1 LLALAFAVR
10 PSNAISCVVLAL
22 YVAIH
27 RRTHLLRFLLWAVP
41 VAVVFFGYQVLVRH
55 SLIPLYLTAP
65 KMRISF
71 WAGVM
76 MNLFSPSRGLFIF
89 TPVFVF
95 SIAGMVL
102 AWKRRWCGMLS
113 PYLVAILVLHALVVV
128 TIWPG
133 HCYGPRYFSDMTH
146 LLMFFLIPTILW
158 WQQST
163 PPARTACA
171 AAFLTLAGWGVFV
184 HGHGATSIAAN
195 QWSALPVSVDT
206 APWRV
211 WQWSDAQFLRGLK

>member
-1 LLALAFAVR
+1 M
-10 PSNAISCVVLAL
+10 
-22 YVAIH
+22 
-27 RRTHLLRFLLWAVP
+27 RFLLWALP

-65 KMRISF
+65 KMRIPF
-71 WAGVM
+71 WEGVM
-76 MNLFSPSRGLFIF
+76 MNFFSPSRGLFIF
-89 TPVFVF
+89 TPVFLF
-95 SIAGMVL
+95 SIAGMIL

-113 PYLVAILVLHALVVV
+113 PYLAAIVVLHALVVV

-158 WQQST
+158 WQKST

-195 QWSALPVSVDT
+195 QWSALPVSVDI

-211 WQWSDAQFLRGLK
+211 WQWSDPQFLRGLK